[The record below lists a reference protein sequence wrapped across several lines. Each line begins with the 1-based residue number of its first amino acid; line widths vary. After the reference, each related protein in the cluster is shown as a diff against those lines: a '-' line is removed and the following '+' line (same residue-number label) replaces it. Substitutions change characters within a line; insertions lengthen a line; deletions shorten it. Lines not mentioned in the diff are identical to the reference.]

1 MAGGASVSPG
11 QSRLLILSSDVLGG
25 GCWYNTPVLSL
36 THGWCTLTHAP
47 ALTNTP
53 TGVHTRVKERSRSWF
68 HGPRE
73 PGGGGTFLF
82 PLGPRELGVLPSLSS
97 RLSLPRVL
105 GRPGCRVRFLCC
117 DGGGGR
123 PEGEL
128 PGRTV
133 CERVCVPTSGAA
145 RLGRDPRGAAHPWR
159 SLLMVCASGNG
170 VLTVDCVSSGFSFST
185 R

>member
-73 PGGGGTFLF
+73 PGGGGDLSVSLGTAGVGGP
-82 PLGPRELGVLPSLSS
+82 PL
-97 RLSLPRVL
+97 
-105 GRPGCRVRFLCC
+105 
-117 DGGGGR
+117 
-123 PEGEL
+123 PEQ
-128 PGRTV
+128 PP
-133 CERVCVPTSGAA
+133 VPT
-145 RLGRDPRGAAHPWR
+145 P
-159 SLLMVCASGNG
+159 CAGKAGLQGSFP
-170 VLTVDCVSSGFSFST
+170 VL
-185 R
+185 